1 MNTCVKCLISGRVQG
16 VSFRAHTRHQALQ
29 FGLRGWVRNVP
40 SGQVE
45 VLACG
50 PTVEVEKLIAW
61 LWQGPAEARVAD
73 VRCEAVS
80 TPTPAPAGFVIR

>member
-1 MNTCVKCLISGRVQG
+1 MNTCVKCLVSGRVQG

-29 FGLRGWVRNVP
+29 LGLRGWVRNVP

-73 VRCEAVS
+73 VRCQAVS
-80 TPTPAPAGFVIR
+80 TPAPAGFVIR

>member
-73 VRCEAVS
+73 VRCEAIS
-80 TPTPAPAGFVIR
+80 TPAPAGFVIR

>member
-1 MNTCVKCLISGRVQG
+1 MNTCVKCLVSGRVQG
-16 VSFRAHTRHQALQ
+16 VYFRAHTRHQALQ
-29 FGLRGWVRNVP
+29 LGLNGWVRNVP

-50 PTVEVEKLIAW
+50 PAVEVEKLIAW

-73 VRCEAVS
+73 VRCVAVS
-80 TPTPAPAGFVIR
+80 TRIPAGFVIR

>member
-1 MNTCVKCLISGRVQG
+1 MNTCVKCLVSGRVQG

-29 FGLRGWVRNVP
+29 LGLRGWVRNVP

-80 TPTPAPAGFVIR
+80 TPAPAGFVIR

>member
-1 MNTCVKCLISGRVQG
+1 MNTCVKCLVSGRVQG
-16 VSFRAHTRHQALQ
+16 VYFRAHTRDQALQ
-29 FGLRGWVRNVP
+29 LGLSGWVRNLP

-45 VLACG
+45 ILACG

-61 LWQGPAEARVAD
+61 LWQGPREARVAH

-80 TPTPAPAGFVIR
+80 TPAPADFVIR